1 MQLNQESTDYVDWFR
16 AVIVPM
22 VRRRIEEG
30 ATKYGDLLPAEHDE
44 RDFGAEALEELVDAV
59 FYVQRLELQRRHL
72 ARENRRLMAKLAK
85 VRADLA
91 SMEGDDD
98 LPTPNRRPGRP
109 RVGAIG
115 PGPRAGRMGSVAGR

>member
-1 MQLNQESTDYVDWFR
+1 MTINEKRRGSKVQLNQESTDYLDWFR

-30 ATKYGDLLPAEHDE
+30 ATKYGELLPPEHDE

-59 FYVQRLELQRRHL
+59 FYVQRLEMQRRYL

-85 VRADLA
+85 VRADL
-91 SMEGDDD
+91 ED
-98 LPTPNRRPGRP
+98 TPD
-109 RVGAIG
+109 AQ
-115 PGPRAGRMGSVAGR
+115 

>member
-1 MQLNQESTDYVDWFR
+1 MTINEKRGSKMHFNKESTDYLDWFR

-30 ATKYGDLLPAEHDE
+30 ATKYGELLPPEHDE

-85 VRADLA
+85 VRADLV
-91 SMEGDDD
+91 SIEGDDD
-98 LPTPNRRPGRP
+98 K
-109 RVGAIG
+109 
-115 PGPRAGRMGSVAGR
+115 